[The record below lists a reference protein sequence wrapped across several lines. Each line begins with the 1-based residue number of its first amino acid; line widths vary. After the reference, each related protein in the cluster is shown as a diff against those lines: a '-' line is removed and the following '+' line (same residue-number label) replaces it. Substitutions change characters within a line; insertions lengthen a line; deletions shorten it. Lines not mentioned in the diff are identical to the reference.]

1 MLLTGILVHDSM
13 YLNDYLLTI
22 SKLQTDMFLHKY
34 AQKKK
39 FSQYRHCVQ
48 LFCRT
53 VLILTKTLPNMK
65 FIYFLSNVN
74 IFNKKNENIP
84 LFFIK
89 ITQRGHCQN
98 SNFKTQKSV

>member
-1 MLLTGILVHDSM
+1 MVDLRDLYSLEVNELFKIIFVEKIVCLL
-13 YLNDYLLTI
+13 
-22 SKLQTDMFLHKY
+22 Y

-65 FIYFLSNVN
+65 FI
-74 IFNKKNENIP
+74 
-84 LFFIK
+84 
-89 ITQRGHCQN
+89 
-98 SNFKTQKSV
+98 